1 LLCFALGFPWIQG
14 HVQFFVSLPIFHI
27 FTTAGVSL
35 AVHISKK
42 ICLGLKG
49 LVVVVVVLLLSIYG
63 DISYLL
69 MYKMNMSTYL
79 IYFYIPFRII

>member
-1 LLCFALGFPWIQG
+1 MCNSLFRFLYFIYLPQQEFPLLY
-14 HVQFFVSLPIFHI
+14 IFQ
-27 FTTAGVSL
+27 
-35 AVHISKK
+35 KK
-42 ICLGLKG
+42 NCLGLKG